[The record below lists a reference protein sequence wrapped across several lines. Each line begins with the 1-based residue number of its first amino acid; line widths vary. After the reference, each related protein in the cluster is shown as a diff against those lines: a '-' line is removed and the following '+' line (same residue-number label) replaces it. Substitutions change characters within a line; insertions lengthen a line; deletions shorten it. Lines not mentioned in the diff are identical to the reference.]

1 MESTHPFS
9 VSFAPCF
16 QAVLCRSQLF
26 FRMFLDKLFQICA
39 DRFIMKQKRRCFSPF
54 LLSPSSRRAWIEIC
68 CGRPPAIR
76 HTVALLAEGV
86 DRNQQR
92 GNVRRSQQRS
102 PSSRRAWI
110 EISFGGSGIQPIT
123 SPSSRRAW
131 IEMLIEI
138 KFERISSQSPSSRRA
153 WIEISVQ
160 RLQHSRRRSPS
171 SRRAWIEIVFLPGF
185 IEPDMSPSSR
195 RAWIEIVDELAA
207 RLGKK
212 SPSSRRA
219 WIEIGRSG
227 SRHSC
232 GAGRPPRGGRG

>member
-54 LLSPSSRRAWIEIC
+54 LLSPSSRRAWIEISRA
-68 CGRPPAIR
+68 RPKSCW
-76 HTVALLAEGV
+76 TL
-86 DRNQQR
+86 
-92 GNVRRSQQRS
+92 
-102 PSSRRAWI
+102 SS
-110 EISFGGSGIQPIT
+110 